1 MGILLI
7 VIAVVFFNQLKKE
20 TYGHVLKKRIAD
32 QEVTAIY
39 IRHFDG
45 HRQEKEMLLEN
56 ESDIKALTEDLFEM
70 TLKKTNDYHNTHYFL
85 IFEMSDTNF
94 TLTVDGHD
102 HLYIDGEN
110 YKVTDE
116 HKLAEVIESFDHKW
130 EEREE

>member
-70 TLKKTNDYHNTHYFL
+70 TLKKNKRL
-85 IFEMSDTNF
+85 S
-94 TLTVDGHD
+94 
-102 HLYIDGEN
+102 
-110 YKVTDE
+110 
-116 HKLAEVIESFDHKW
+116 
-130 EEREE
+130 